1 MVQACGVLWPTLL
14 LRSVEN
20 GLKTVM
26 KYRQMDHFDD
36 LKPRAWTVSALCR
49 AVADSLDAQFNPVAV
64 RGEVSGFS
72 RAASGHC
79 YFSIKDDT
87 GQIRCAMF
95 RRAASLMN
103 FSPRDGELVDV
114 RGRLG
119 VYEAR
124 GDLQLVVESMERAGQ
139 GALFEQFLRLKAKLE
154 AEGLFEPDHKRAL
167 PEQPRAIGVVTSL
180 GAAAWHDVMT
190 ALQRRV
196 PHIPVIMAPA
206 LVQGVGA
213 AATLVQA
220 LQNMYAL
227 TAEDNPLAPP
237 VDVILLVRGGGSME
251 DLWSFNDENLARVI
265 AQSPVPVVCGV
276 GHETD
281 FTIADFVA
289 DVRAP
294 TPTAAAEMAA
304 TDRGVALQ
312 VLSELENRLSR
323 GLLRQQDRHAQRLDS
338 VAARLAVGLAR
349 QQDRQS
355 QRLAAVAARLSRPQA
370 LLGQHSQWLDRLA
383 SRLQSGV
390 QSQLTEGVH
399 RLDRFN
405 DRLDFNRAQQVQ
417 QRAQRLER
425 AALRLSSVDPH
436 RVLDRGYA
444 WLSDENGHALTK
456 VGQFQAGQSVR
467 ATLADGDVPLTVND
481 SNGAS

>member
-1 MVQACGVLWPTLL
+1 MPV
-14 LRSVEN
+14 N
-20 GLKTVM
+20 
-26 KYRQMDHFDD
+26 DD

-49 AVADSLDAQFNPVAV
+49 AMADTLDAQFNPVTV

-95 RRAASLMN
+95 RRAASLMD
-103 FSPRDGELVDV
+103 FAPRDGELVEV

-154 AEGLFEPDHKRAL
+154 AEGLFDPAHKRLL
-167 PEQPRAIGVVTSL
+167 PAQPRAIGVVTSP

-196 PHIPVIMAPA
+196 PHIPVLMAPA
-206 LVQGVGA
+206 LVQGVSA
-213 AATLVQA
+213 AATLAQA
-220 LQNMYAL
+220 LLNLYAF
-227 TAEDNPLAPP
+227 TAEDNPLSPP

-265 AQSPVPVVCGV
+265 AQSPVPLICGV

-304 TDRGVALQ
+304 TDRGVALEALS
-312 VLSELENRLSR
+312 VLEHRLTR
-323 GLLRQQDRHAQRLDS
+323 GLLRQQDRQAQRLDS
-338 VAARLAVGLAR
+338 VAARWGVGLAR
-349 QQDRQS
+349 QQERQV
-355 QRLAAVAARLSRPQA
+355 QRLNAMATRLSRPQA

-383 SRLQSGV
+383 HRLQAGV
-390 QSQLTEGVH
+390 QSQAIGSGHQLT
-399 RLDRFN
+399 RLE
-405 DRLDFNRAQQVQ
+405 DRLSFNRGQQVQ

-425 AALRLSSVDPH
+425 AALRLSSVDP
-436 RVLDRGYA
+436 RQVLERGYA
-444 WLSDENGHALTK
+444 WLSDERGQALTHAA
-456 VGQFQAGQSVR
+456 QFQAGQAVR
-467 ATLADGDVPLTVND
+467 ATLADGEVPLKVQ
-481 SNGAS
+481 G